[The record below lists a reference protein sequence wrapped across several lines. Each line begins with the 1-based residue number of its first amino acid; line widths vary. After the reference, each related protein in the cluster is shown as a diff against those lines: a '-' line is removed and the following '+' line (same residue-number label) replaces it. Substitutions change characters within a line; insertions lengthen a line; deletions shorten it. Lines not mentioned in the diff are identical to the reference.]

1 MKKSAKLLSILIIAI
16 FLMPIVSYADGS
28 RVRFNYR
35 VAGSTSDPAL
45 GAKTVSSYKQVDGSD
60 ATGQDKLDSSSFSSF
75 SIHYVSDYGL
85 GFLGGGE
92 ILLGMYQFDRSYK
105 TNITCTSVWLAGA
118 TPVCA
123 SGVALATR
131 TASGTSRSLDLG
143 YVYPIGDMSVG
154 GGIALPIL
162 GSSGESEVVWTPLGS
177 MLSARTTAAQ
187 YAAGTGST
195 EKLSPEGTA
204 FSSYFLNFGYAIDA
218 YEVLLNYRTVS
229 STVESPLDKTKGVGA
244 LLGGKEVLSSSGTT
258 SSISIGFG
266 YRF

>member
-1 MKKSAKLLSILIIAI
+1 MKKSAKLLSILIILI
-16 FLMPIVSYADGS
+16 FLIPIVSYADG

-35 VAGSTSDPAL
+35 VAGSSSDPAL

-60 ATGQDKLDSSSFSSF
+60 ATGQDKLDSSSVSSF
-75 SIHYVSDYGL
+75 SLHYVSDYGL
-85 GFLGGGE
+85 DFLGGGE
-92 ILLGMYQFDRSYK
+92 ILLGLFQIDKSYK
-105 TNITCTSVWLAGA
+105 TNVTCTSVWLSGA

-123 SGVALATR
+123 SGTALATR
-131 TASGTSRSLDLG
+131 TVSGTSRSLDLG

-154 GGIALPIL
+154 GGIALPVL
-162 GSSGESEVVWTPLGS
+162 GSSGDVKFEWTPLGS

-195 EKLSPEGTA
+195 EELSPEGKA
-204 FSSYFLNFGYAIDA
+204 FSSYFLNFGYSIDA

-229 STVESPLDKTKGVGA
+229 STVDTPLTKTSGVGA
-244 LLGGKEVLSSSGTT
+244 LLGGKDVLSSSSTT
-258 SSISIGFG
+258 TSISIGFG

>member
-1 MKKSAKLLSILIIAI
+1 MKKSAKLLSIVIIVI
-16 FLMPIVSYADGS
+16 FLMPIVSYADG

-35 VAGSTSDPAL
+35 VAGSSSDPAL
-45 GAKTVSSYKQVDGSD
+45 GAKDVTSYKQVDGSD
-60 ATGQDKLDSSSFSSF
+60 ATGADKLDSSSFSSF

-92 ILLGMYQFDRSYK
+92 ILLGMYQFDKSYK
-105 TNITCTSVWLAGA
+105 TNITCTSVWLSGA

-123 SGVALATR
+123 SGIALATR

-177 MLSARTTAAQ
+177 MLSARTSAAQ

-195 EKLSPEGTA
+195 EKLSPEGKA
-204 FSSYFLNFGYAIDA
+204 FSSYFLNFGYGMDA
-218 YEVLLNYRTVS
+218 FEVLLNYRTVS
-229 STVESPLDKTKGVGA
+229 STVDAPLDKTKGVGA
-244 LLGGKEVLSSSGTT
+244 LLGGKEVLSSSSTT